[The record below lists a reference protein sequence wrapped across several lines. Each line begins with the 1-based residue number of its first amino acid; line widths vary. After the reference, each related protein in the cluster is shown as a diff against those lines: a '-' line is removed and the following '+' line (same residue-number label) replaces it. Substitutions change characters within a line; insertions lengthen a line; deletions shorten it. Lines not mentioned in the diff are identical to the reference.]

1 MIHTDPWTVGY
12 LEEKF
17 ARPDPWRYLTSPY
30 EQTKYKRQIEIIK
43 DRRPDPRRI
52 IEIGSAE
59 GAHTI
64 MLAESFQSA
73 SITAIEILPKP
84 IERASERLAQYK
96 DRVELV
102 NADIIE
108 YEPRIDENS
117 FDVCVWSESVYYVG
131 AKVSLNE
138 TYHLIGKIA
147 GKLKPG
153 GILVMANTIDL
164 PDDIPES
171 AITRRSIIDCYYH
184 MLSDFCKP
192 AMKATYH
199 DWKFGRVY
207 EYQIW
212 AFSRTNEVRRGFI
225 EKRDGK

>member
-1 MIHTDPWTVGY
+1 MIHNDPWTIDY

-17 ARPDPWRYLTSPY
+17 AKPDPWRYLTSPY

-43 DRRPDPRRI
+43 DRRPSPRKI

-59 GAHTI
+59 GAHTL
-64 MLAESFQSA
+64 MLAENFQSA
-73 SITAIEILPKP
+73 SITAIEVLPKA
-84 IERASERLAQYK
+84 IARARERLSQYR
-96 DRVELV
+96 DRVEMV

-108 YEPRIDENS
+108 YEPRIEENS

-131 AKVSLNE
+131 AKISLNE
-138 TYHLIGKIA
+138 TYHLLGKIA

-164 PDDIPES
+164 PEDIPES
-171 AITRRSIIDCYYH
+171 TITMRPLIDCYYH

-199 DWKFGRVY
+199 DLKFGRVY

-212 AFSRTNEVRRGFI
+212 AFSRIKDIQHVF
-225 EKRDGK
+225 D

>member
-1 MIHTDPWTVGY
+1 MTYNYPWTVGY

-17 ARPDPWRYLTSPY
+17 ASPDPWRYLTSPY

-59 GAHTI
+59 GAHTL

-73 SITAIEILPKP
+73 RITAIEILSEAV
-84 IERASERLAQYK
+84 ERARERLAQYK
-96 DRVELV
+96 ERVEIV
-102 NADIIE
+102 NADIID
-108 YEPRIDENS
+108 YEPRIDDNS

-131 AKVSLNE
+131 AKISLNE
-138 TYHLIGKIA
+138 TYHLLEKIA

-164 PDDIPES
+164 PEDIPES
-171 AITRRSIIDCYYH
+171 AITRRPIIDCYYRL
-184 MLSDFCKP
+184 LSSLCAP
-192 AMKATYH
+192 AMKAAYH
-199 DWKFGRVY
+199 DLKFGRVY

-212 AFSRTNEVRRGFI
+212 AFSRIKDIQHIF
-225 EKRDGK
+225 D